1 MNQRYYYEYE
11 WDSEYCYPHSHVL
24 KNKLNITDQ
33 AQLEE
38 AERAI
43 TSLKMAQASLIRIR
57 GRFGIA
63 HLKRMH
69 KFLFEDI
76 YPWAGQFRTVN
87 ISKGNQFC
95 RADYIEPQL
104 AALFDALK
112 RENYLKDCSNVSQ
125 ISKRLSYYLGE
136 INVIHPFREGNGR
149 TQRLFIETLA
159 DNDGYT
165 LDFSKISDDEM
176 LEASVF
182 SYEKD
187 YSLMDELMLR
197 ACIKKQKEA

>member
-24 KNKLNITDQ
+24 KNKLYITDQ
-33 AQLEE
+33 SELEE

-43 TSLKMAQASLIRIR
+43 TSLKMAQASLVKIR

-63 HLKRMH
+63 HLKRIH
-69 KFLFEDI
+69 KFLFDDI

-87 ISKGNQFC
+87 ISKGNEFC
-95 RADYIEPQL
+95 RADYIESQL
-104 AALFDALK
+104 ATLFDALK
-112 RENYLKDCSNVSQ
+112 RENYLKDCSDAPE

-159 DNDGYT
+159 DNAGYT
-165 LDFSKISDDEM
+165 LDFSKINEDEM
-176 LEASVF
+176 LEASVL

-197 ACIKKQKEA
+197 ACTKKQKEA

>member
-24 KNKLNITDQ
+24 KNKLNITTQSELD
-33 AQLEE
+33 E

-43 TSLKMAQASLIRIR
+43 TSLKMAQASLVKIR
-57 GRFGIA
+57 GKFGIA

-104 AALFDALK
+104 IALFDKLK
-112 RENYLKDCSNVSQ
+112 REDHLKNCASIQ
-125 ISKRLSYYLGE
+125 EASKRLSYYLGE

-159 DNDGYT
+159 DNAGYI
-165 LDFSKISDDEM
+165 LDFSQISEDEM
-176 LEASVF
+176 LEASAL

-187 YSLMDELMLR
+187 YSLMDKLMLK
-197 ACIKKQKEA
+197 ACYKK